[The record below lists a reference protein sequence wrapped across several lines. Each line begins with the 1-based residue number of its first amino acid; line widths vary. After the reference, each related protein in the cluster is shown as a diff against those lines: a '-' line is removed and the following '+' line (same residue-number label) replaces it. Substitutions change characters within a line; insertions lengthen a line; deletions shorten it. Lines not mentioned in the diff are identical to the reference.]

1 MTGVSEKHEEIK
13 AAAEALFAAKPE
25 WIVFYREILG
35 LRGMIRR
42 HFQTPSS
49 MTEFEQT
56 DIYRQIQRMLA
67 ELRKL
72 PPPKKD
78 PASFEAAENGEA
90 KAKDEDTR
98 VITVRIPQSLHDALR
113 IEAYEHRTSINKLC
127 ISKLLQSIDSE
138 HVPAA
143 FEQKKEEANL

>member
-1 MTGVSEKHEEIK
+1 MTGVSDKHEEIK
-13 AAAEALFAAKPE
+13 AAAEEIFAAKPE

-42 HFQTPSS
+42 HFPTPAT
-49 MTEFEQT
+49 MAEFEQT
-56 DIYRQIQRMLA
+56 DIYRQLQRMLS

-78 PASFEAAENGEA
+78 LSGSNGSENGEG
-90 KAKDEDTR
+90 KAKEEDTR

-113 IEAYEHRTSINKLC
+113 IEAYEHHTSINKLC

-143 FEQKKEEANL
+143 FDPKKEEADL